1 MAVWVHD
8 VLTFIAR
15 RTQTLVSAGKPLPI
29 AQAMATAEASAPPG
43 YASGPSQNAP
53 SWYGPHALCPADD
66 CDCAISLAMQK
77 RDRKRARR
85 LELSARVSA

>member
-1 MAVWVHD
+1 MAAWVHD

-43 YASGPSQNAP
+43 FASGPSQNAP
-53 SWYGPHALCPADD
+53 SWYGEHAVCPAPD
-66 CDCAISLAMQK
+66 CDCAISRAMK
-77 RDRKRARR
+77 KCDRKRARR
-85 LELSARVSA
+85 LELAQRSGA